1 MRTGKPRKG
10 GAFRP
15 RLLRSSGG
23 DEAVD
28 DLWVG
33 FTLWVNAGEGDGGP
47 GRIVFCAD
55 DPSLT
60 RFAGLAISGE
70 LARSLRLVELVD
82 AELAAVE
89 RVAPVEQRRRGAL
102 AGRLGGG
109 DRRVAAGRR
118 GLL

>member
-1 MRTGKPRKG
+1 
-10 GAFRP
+10 
-15 RLLRSSGG
+15 
-23 DEAVD
+23 
-28 DLWVG
+28 VG
-33 FTLWVNAGEGDGGP
+33 FTLWVNAGNGDRGP
-47 GRIVFCAD
+47 GRIVFRAD

-60 RFAGLAISGE
+60 PFAGLAISGE

-102 AGRLGGG
+102 AGRAGGG